1 MSVQRTNIST
11 PQSSAGIIGISSTTN
26 IGGWKF
32 QPKWVVVVAVVVV
45 VVVKAV
51 SILIGAKNF

>member
-11 PQSSAGIIGISSTTN
+11 PQSAAGIIGISSTTN

-32 QPKWVVVVAVVVV
+32 EPKWVVIIAVVAVVVV
-45 VVVKAV
+45 KTV
-51 SILIGAKNF
+51 SILMGGKAA

>member
-1 MSVQRTNIST
+1 MSVQRTSIST
-11 PQSSAGIIGISSTTN
+11 PQSAAGIIGISSTTN

-32 QPKWVVVVAVVVV
+32 QPKWVVVTAVAVV

-51 SILIGAKNF
+51 SILMGAKNL